1 MKPVLTKMMAAIL
14 LTAGLSAAP
23 VLAQD
28 AQDPFADAVE
38 ARHGLM
44 LLLAGNVGT
53 LGAMAKGTAPYD
65 AAVADRAASNIVALS
80 SVLSPDLFPEGS
92 AYGAAADSYA
102 LPAIWT
108 NGDDFL
114 AKIADMNAAAAAMQ
128 TAAAGG
134 AESLQGGMAALGG
147 ACSACHKAYRQPE
160 E

>member
-1 MKPVLTKMMAAIL
+1 MKLAVTTTLAVLL
-14 LTAGLSAAP
+14 LTAGLMPAP

-28 AQDPFADAVE
+28 AEDPFADAVE
-38 ARHGLM
+38 ARHGVM
-44 LLLAGNVGT
+44 LLLASNVGT
-53 LGAMAKGTAPYD
+53 LGAMAKGDTPYD
-65 AAVADRAASNIVALS
+65 AAVAGKAASNIAALS

-92 AYGAAADSYA
+92 AYGSAADSYA

-128 TAAAGG
+128 TAAAGD
-134 AESLQGGMAALGG
+134 AESVKGGMAALGG